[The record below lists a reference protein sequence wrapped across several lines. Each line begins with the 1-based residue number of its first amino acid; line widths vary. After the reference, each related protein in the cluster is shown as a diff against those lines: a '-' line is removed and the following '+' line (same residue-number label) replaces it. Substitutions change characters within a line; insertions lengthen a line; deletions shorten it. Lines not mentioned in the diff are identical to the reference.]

1 MSTRVN
7 HWSYRRN
14 KIAER
19 KFYMPIPPPVSAPK
33 ASQPTLAIAFMVGS
47 SFVNTI
53 MLSAV
58 KELAGELHP
67 FEIAFFRSMFGF
79 LVLLPIVWRSG
90 GLSVLRTDQP
100 GLHVL
105 RSALNAGGM
114 LLFFLS
120 LSLAPLATVSAIG
133 FASPLFAALLAI
145 VFLGEKV
152 GIRRWSGLII
162 GFVGTVVILRPG
174 MGIIDTGAWVAL
186 ASSLLW
192 AGAMVIIKR
201 LTGTD
206 SPLAITT
213 WAALG
218 VGIFCLPAALLVWK
232 WPTPEQWMW
241 LLLIGTLGSI
251 IQYTLARAFELAD
264 TTVVL
269 PFDFL
274 KLVWASLLGFLLFSE
289 IPDPWAWAGGTIIF
303 CSAVYIAYRERA
315 VSQKI

>member
-1 MSTRVN
+1 
-7 HWSYRRN
+7 
-14 KIAER
+14 
-19 KFYMPIPPPVSAPK
+19 MPVPPHLPAHGG
-33 ASQPTLAIAFMVGS
+33 SQPLQAIAFMVVS
-47 SFVNTI
+47 SIVNAV

-58 KELAGELHP
+58 KQLAGELHP
-67 FEIAFFRSMFGF
+67 FEIAFFRSVFGF

-90 GLSVLRTDQP
+90 GLFALRTEKP

-145 VFLGEKV
+145 VILGEKV

-162 GFVGTVVILRPG
+162 GFVGTLIILRPG
-174 MGIIDTGAWVAL
+174 AGIIDTGALVAL
-186 ASSLLW
+186 VSSFLW
-192 AGAMVIIKR
+192 AGAMVVIKR

-218 VGIFCLPAALLVWK
+218 VGVFCFPAALFFWT
-232 WPTPEQWMW
+232 WPTPEQWLW

-274 KLVWASLLGFLLFSE
+274 KLVWASVFGFLFFAE
-289 IPDPWAWAGGTIIF
+289 IPDPWAWIGGTIIF
-303 CSAVYIAYRERA
+303 CSAVYIAYRERSA
-315 VSQKI
+315 GGQS

>member
-1 MSTRVN
+1 MVASSVVN
-7 HWSYRRN
+7 
-14 KIAER
+14 A
-19 KFYMPIPPPVSAPK
+19 
-33 ASQPTLAIAFMVGS
+33 
-47 SFVNTI
+47 I

-58 KELAGELHP
+58 KQLADELHP
-67 FEIAFFRSMFGF
+67 FEIAFFRSVFGF

-90 GLSVLRTDQP
+90 GLFVLRTGKP
-100 GLHVL
+100 GLHLL

-145 VFLGEKV
+145 IILREKV

-162 GFVGTVVILRPG
+162 GFIGTLIIVRPG
-174 MGIIDTGAWVAL
+174 VGIIEAGALIAL

-192 AGAMVIIKR
+192 AGAMVVIKR

-218 VGIFCLPAALLVWK
+218 VGVFCFPAALFFWK
-232 WPTPEQWMW
+232 WPSLEQWMW
-241 LLLIGTLGSI
+241 LIVIGTLGSI

-274 KLVWASLLGFLLFSE
+274 KLVWASVFGFMLFSE

-315 VSQKI
+315 VGRDN

>member
-1 MSTRVN
+1 MR
-7 HWSYRRN
+7 
-14 KIAER
+14 AG
-19 KFYMPIPPPVSAPK
+19 
-33 ASQPTLAIAFMVGS
+33 SQPMLAIGFMVGS

-53 MLSAV
+53 MLSCV

-79 LVLLPIVWRSG
+79 LVLLPFVWRAG
-90 GLSVLRTDQP
+90 GIGTLRTKEP
-100 GLHVL
+100 KLHIL

-133 FASPLFAALLAI
+133 FAAPLFAALFAI
-145 VFLGEKV
+145 LFLGEKV
-152 GIRRWSGLII
+152 GIRRWTGLMI
-162 GFVGTVVILRPG
+162 GFIGTVIILRPG
-174 MGIIDTGAWVAL
+174 AGVIDTGALVAL

-192 AGAMVIIKR
+192 AGAMVVIKR

-218 VGIFCLPAALLVWK
+218 VGVFCFPAALLVWK
-232 WPTPEQWMW
+232 WPTPEQWAW
-241 LLLIGTLGSI
+241 LLVIGALGSI

-274 KLVWASLLGFLLFSE
+274 KLVWASLFGFIIFAE
-289 IPDPWAWAGGTIIF
+289 IPDPWAWLGGTIIF
-303 CSAVYIAYRERA
+303 CSAIYIAFRERA
-315 VSQKI
+315 ATHSD

>member
-1 MSTRVN
+1 MRAT
-7 HWSYRRN
+7 
-14 KIAER
+14 
-19 KFYMPIPPPVSAPK
+19 
-33 ASQPTLAIAFMVGS
+33 SQPLLTIGFMVGS

-53 MLSAV
+53 MLSCV
-58 KELAGELHP
+58 KQLADELHP

-90 GLSVLRTDQP
+90 GLSVLSTREP
-100 GLHVL
+100 GLHIL

-145 VFLGEKV
+145 LFLGEKV
-152 GIRRWSGLII
+152 GIRRWAGLII
-162 GFVGTVVILRPG
+162 GFIGTVVILRPG
-174 MGIIDTGAWVAL
+174 AGVIDTGALVAL

-192 AGAMVIIKR
+192 AGAMVVIKR
-201 LTGTD
+201 LTGSD

-218 VGIFCLPAALLVWK
+218 VGVFCFPAALLVWK
-232 WPTPEQWMW
+232 WPTPEQWLW
-241 LLLIGTLGSI
+241 LLVIGTLGSI
-251 IQYTLARAFELAD
+251 IQFTLAKAFELAD

-274 KLVWASLLGFLLFSE
+274 KLVWASLFGLVLFSE
-289 IPDPWAWAGGTIIF
+289 IPDPWAWLGGTIIF
-303 CSAVYIAYRERA
+303 GSAIYIAYRERA
-315 VSQKI
+315 ASRF